1 MVKDFLSWVYKKIK
15 LDNLERVNRI
25 ISEGQVFWCSLG
37 ENIGYEQNGK
47 GVYFRRPVL
56 IFKKFNNEL
65 FWGLPLSS
73 KLKNHKFRVR
83 ILLRNKPQDVLLSQ
97 LRVLDSKRLDQFFGH
112 VSVEDFEFIHKQL
125 INLIKCK
132 SEPFV

>member
-1 MVKDFLSWVYKKIK
+1 MVKDFLSWIYKKIR
-15 LDNLERVNRI
+15 LDDLQRVNRI

-97 LRVLDSKRLDQFFGH
+97 LRVLDSKRLDEFFGH
-112 VSVEDFEFIHKQL
+112 ISAKDFEL
-125 INLIKCK
+125 IRIYIQELIKN
-132 SEPFV
+132 